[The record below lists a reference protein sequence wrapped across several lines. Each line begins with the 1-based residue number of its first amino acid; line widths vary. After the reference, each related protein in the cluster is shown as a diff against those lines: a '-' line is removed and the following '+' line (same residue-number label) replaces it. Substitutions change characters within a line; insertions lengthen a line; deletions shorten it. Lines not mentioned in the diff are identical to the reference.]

1 MRTSSALKFYATR
14 FSGQCVA
21 LRAALRRRYGLVPP
35 VPRTGYSAPLGLT
48 SRLLP
53 CGISR

>member
-21 LRAALRRRYGLVPP
+21 LRAALRRRYGLVAALSLRA
-35 VPRTGYSAPLGLT
+35 PRANPSLT
-48 SRLLP
+48 FF
-53 CGISR
+53 